1 MSIGVIK
8 YNAGNLY
15 SVKCALNR
23 LNVEPLIITH
33 ENISLLDS
41 CDKVIF
47 PGVGE
52 ASSAMAFLREHGLD
66 TIIKNITIPLLGIC
80 IGQQLM
86 CKHSEE
92 GDVDCIGIFDVNVM
106 RFVSD
111 RYTIPHVGWN
121 SLSLKS
127 GSESLF
133 NSLENDEYVYYVHS
147 YYVPECAYTIAVTD
161 YINPFSAA
169 LHKDNFFSTQF
180 HPEKSGKIGDVIL
193 KNFLAL

>member
-1 MSIGVIK
+1 MAIGVIK

-66 TIIKNITIPLLGIC
+66 TIIKNTTIPLLGIC

-86 CKHSEE
+86 CRHSEE

-121 SLSLKS
+121 SLSFKS